1 MLLQLLDAESL
12 STPLLPIQKMSVSDV
27 VWHKG
32 DVDVNGKAT
41 TLFLNATL
49 HWSYPTQLV
58 RYFRVL
64 WRHVRGPDPR
74 VGPGA
79 AVLIGR
85 SYSPQ
90 YRVIELEV
98 EHAAG
103 VMELLVEPVSRE
115 GFRLPESHWGRRTLS
130 YTHAGD
136 I

>member
-1 MLLQLLDAESL
+1 MGVD
-12 STPLLPIQKMSVSDV
+12 DV

-32 DVDVNGKAT
+32 DVDANGKAAKV
-41 TLFLNATL
+41 FLNATL
-49 HWSYPTQLV
+49 RWSYPNNLA

-74 VGPGA
+74 VRPRT

-90 YRVIELEV
+90 YRVVELEV
-98 EHAAG
+98 RSPAG

-115 GFRLPESHWGRRTLS
+115 GFSVPESHWGRHTLS
-130 YTHAGD
+130 YSLSAD
-136 I
+136 A